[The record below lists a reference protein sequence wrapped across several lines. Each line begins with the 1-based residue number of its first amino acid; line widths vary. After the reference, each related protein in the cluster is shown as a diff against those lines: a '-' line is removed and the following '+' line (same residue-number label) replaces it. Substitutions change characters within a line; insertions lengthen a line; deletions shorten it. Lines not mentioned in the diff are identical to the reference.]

1 MHAVENNQL
10 VKIVKRTVVLSNK
23 TDKPPATQLRKSD
36 INDRSLY
43 AVKLYTVTLFQRG
56 YKCEQQLL
64 S

>member
-36 INDRSLY
+36 INDQY
-43 AVKLYTVTLFQRG
+43 WK
-56 YKCEQQLL
+56 
-64 S
+64 